1 LIQPGLLQLFLPG
14 YQSRYTAANHGCKF
28 RENEIM
34 IYKLL
39 VNAAFLAIG
48 YYIGKEVGL
57 SDKTPRSTDTSSA
70 SKRSSVKEKPDTGAD
85 SINKN

>member
-1 LIQPGLLQLFLPG
+1 
-14 YQSRYTAANHGCKF
+14 
-28 RENEIM
+28 M

-57 SDKTPRSTDTSSA
+57 GKQLPKDTEESSDSKPHATRDKSSA
-70 SKRSSVKEKPDTGAD
+70 DRASKT
-85 SINKN
+85 KN

>member
-1 LIQPGLLQLFLPG
+1 
-14 YQSRYTAANHGCKF
+14 
-28 RENEIM
+28 M

-57 SDKTPRSTDTSSA
+57 NARARSDSA
-70 SKRSSVKEKPDTGAD
+70 STRIPPAKAAARKTSGQTH
-85 SINKN
+85 

>member
-1 LIQPGLLQLFLPG
+1 
-14 YQSRYTAANHGCKF
+14 
-28 RENEIM
+28 M

-57 SDKTPRSTDTSSA
+57 SKQLPKDTREPSNSKQNAARDNSSA
-70 SKRSSVKEKPDTGAD
+70 DTASKTKH
-85 SINKN
+85 